1 MRNGE
6 VDSISSTPCRNDVTK
21 TEEEHCDCICPFR
34 TLFTFVKIK
43 PCFLKRIPSY
53 GITYLRPI
61 AQGTNQ
67 NQEEKTNVEIKEDLK
82 DKFASTLAQEVERIC
97 S

>member
-1 MRNGE
+1 
-6 VDSISSTPCRNDVTK
+6 
-21 TEEEHCDCICPFR
+21 
-34 TLFTFVKIK
+34 
-43 PCFLKRIPSY
+43 LKRTSSC
-53 GITYLRPI
+53 GITDLRPI

-82 DKFASTLAQEVERIC
+82 DKFASTLAQEIERIR